1 MREKD
6 PPPEEFR
13 CKRTDGR
20 QWRCKR
26 RAMDGKTLCD
36 IHYLQGKHRQH
47 KRKVPDS
54 LKLERKVTKKRG
66 GNEGESSRRVL
77 KMARMPLEVEEKSR
91 RRDVSEALDEALK
104 RMKLKRGD
112 LQLELIR
119 VFLKRQVEKKKEKD
133 LKENAVGD
141 ETRQLPYGVMAIS
154 QSPSSLQN
162 FRQHDG
168 LDVKLGVDSCGN
180 SFIQRHFRSKNIEPL
195 PVGTMQVV
203 PFAENVK
210 RKKIKKCHWCRESKC
225 RCLIKCLTCRKRFFC
240 VGCIKERYLEK
251 QEVKLQCPPCRG
263 TCSCKLCMKQQ
274 HRANNHKEY
283 YRGGRKLDR
292 LRLLHYLIYMLLPVL
307 KKINRDHGLELNTE
321 SKVTGKEESEI
332 QIPQTKLKFRTSQ
345 CCNKCK
351 TSIVDYHRTC
361 ASCSYNLCLSCC
373 QELSQ
378 HSLCG
383 NFKIRSCKRRKAY
396 SSGDEILIK
405 QKISRQ
411 NSGGLPCRSIISSQN
426 WETCED
432 GSIPCPSTDIGGC
445 GHSLLHLSG
454 LFPFNWTSD
463 LEVRAE
469 KILCSYQFPETT
481 DVSSYCSQCNNVGSH
496 DGEVKPRG
504 GPSRTIG
511 FNGIYLYS
519 PTVKD
524 LHQETLEH
532 FQNHWGR
539 GHPVIV
545 RNVLQRT
552 TSLCWDPVIMFCS
565 YIENRS
571 SESWNEDGKKATN
584 VLDWCEVEIDRR
596 QIFMGSLEKRT
607 HASVQQK
614 VLKFK
619 AWLSAPLFQ
628 KQFPLHY
635 NEILSS
641 LPLPEYINPISGIL
655 NVGIKLPKEFP
666 KPDLGPCIYFSYGGP
681 DELMQ
686 ADYLSKLCYESHDKV
701 NILAYATDAPI
712 SPEQINKIEKL
723 MKKYKAQGR
732 HHGQSFSNSSDQKG
746 KSSLQSEDT
755 GESSLQEIGEKIHLP
770 NGIENVPFYSN
781 EPLKGQKQGVEN
793 GILSDESDSDAEASF
808 LFCGNI
814 EKSEDSDEYFEWED
828 TESSCSSDDK
838 QGTDSCGA
846 QWDIFPREDV
856 PKLLEYLRRHSNELS
871 SACSHSKHVHPI
883 LDQKFFLDAYH
894 KLRLK
899 EEFDIQPWTF
909 EQCTGEAIF
918 IPAGCPYQ
926 IRKIKSCVNV
936 VLDFIS
942 PENAT
947 QCIQLKDEIRLLPM
961 RHKAKG
967 KVMEVEKMALHG
979 ISAAIEDICNLTP
992 LEQDA

>member
-54 LKLERKVTKKRG
+54 LKLERKVTKKRE
-66 GNEGESSRRVL
+66 NKNGESSRRVL
-77 KMARMPLEVEEKSR
+77 KVAKMPLEVEEESR
-91 RRDVSEALDEALK
+91 RRGVSEALDEALK

-119 VFLKRQVEKKKEKD
+119 VFLKKQVEKKKEKD
-133 LKENAVGD
+133 LKENTVGD

-162 FRQHDG
+162 FRQNDG
-168 LDVKLGVDSCGN
+168 GGVDSCGN
-180 SFIQRHFRSKNIEPL
+180 SFIQRHFSI
-195 PVGTMQVV
+195 
-203 PFAENVK
+203 
-210 RKKIKKCHWCRESKC
+210 KKILNRSQ
-225 RCLIKCLTCRKRFFC
+225 LVQCRKRLFC
-240 VGCIKERYLEK
+240 LDCIKERSVLVLCLWYLEK
-251 QEVKLQCPPCRG
+251 QEVKVQCPPCRG

-292 LRLLHYLIYMLLPVL
+292 IRLLHYLIYMLLPVL
-307 KKINRDHGLELNTE
+307 KKINCDHGLELNTE
-321 SKVTGKEESEI
+321 SK
-332 QIPQTKLKFRTSQ
+332 
-345 CCNKCK
+345 
-351 TSIVDYHRTC
+351 
-361 ASCSYNLCLSCC
+361 
-373 QELSQ
+373 ELSQ

-383 NFKIRSCKRRKAY
+383 SFKLRSCKRRKTY
-396 SSGDEILIK
+396 SSGDELLIK
-405 QKISRQ
+405 QKIPRQ
-411 NSGGLPCRSIISSQN
+411 NSGGLPCLPIISSQN
-426 WETCED
+426 RETCED

-445 GHSLLHLSG
+445 GHSLLHLRS

-469 KILCSYQFPETT
+469 EILCSNHFPETT
-481 DVSSYCSQCNNVGSH
+481 DVSSCCSLCNNIGTH
-496 DGEVKPRG
+496 DGEVKPQG
-504 GPSRTIG
+504 GPPRRIG

-519 PTVKD
+519 PTIKD

-545 RNVLQRT
+545 RNVLQRS
-552 TSLCWDPVIMFCS
+552 TSLSWDPVIMFCS
-565 YIENRS
+565 YIENKS

-584 VLDWCEVEIDRR
+584 VLDWCELPVAVSHFDGIY
-596 QIFMGSLEKRT
+596 F
-607 HASVQQK
+607 
-614 VLKFK
+614 
-619 AWLSAPLFQ
+619 LFT
-628 KQFPLHY
+628 
-635 NEILSS
+635 SS
-641 LPLPEYINPISGIL
+641 SYKSELYAIAEYINPVSGIL
-655 NVGIKLPKEFP
+655 NVGVKLPKEFP

-681 DELMQ
+681 EELMQ

-712 SPEQINKIEKL
+712 SAEQINKIEKL
-723 MKKYKAQGR
+723 MKKYKAQER
-732 HHGQSFSNSSDQKG
+732 HRGQSFSNSSDQKG

-755 GESSLQEIGEKIHLP
+755 GESSLQEIGEKTHLP
-770 NGIENVPFYSN
+770 NGIETVPFYSD
-781 EPLKGQKQGVEN
+781 EPLKGHKQGVEN
-793 GILSDESDSDAEASF
+793 GILSDESDSDAETSF
-808 LFCGNI
+808 LFSGSI
-814 EKSEDSDEYFEWED
+814 EKSEDSDEYFLGED

-838 QGTDSCGA
+838 QGTHSCGA

-871 SACSHSKHVHPI
+871 AACSHSKHVHPI

-899 EEFDIQPWTF
+899 EEFGGENGSPWYQCRNSRYMQPHAFGAETNVLLDICRF
-909 EQCTGEAIF
+909 CCA
-918 IPAGCPYQ
+918 
-926 IRKIKSCVNV
+926 
-936 VLDFIS
+936 LLIS
-942 PENAT
+942 KRLFPVPRVRDDNN
-947 QCIQLKDEIRLLPM
+947 LLLPM
-961 RHKAKG
+961 VTWLARLPVGQGGKHAYSAKKLQNCTFLHIRHGYKYSDY
-967 KVMEVEKMALHG
+967 EV
-979 ISAAIEDICNLTP
+979 AACPACAAYCCSRDTILVKKRGV
-992 LEQDA
+992 

>member
-6 PPPEEFR
+6 PPAEEFR

-54 LKLERKVTKKRG
+54 LKLERKVTKKRE
-66 GNEGESSRRVL
+66 NKNGESSRRVL
-77 KMARMPLEVEEKSR
+77 KVAKMPLEVEEKSR

-133 LKENAVGD
+133 LKENTIGD

-162 FRQHDG
+162 FSHNDG

-195 PVGTMQVV
+195 PIGTMQVV

-225 RCLIKCLTCRKRFFC
+225 RCLIKCLTCRKRLFC
-240 VGCIKERYLEK
+240 VDCIKERYLEK
-251 QEVKLQCPPCRG
+251 QEVKVQCPPCRG

-292 LRLLHYLIYMLLPVL
+292 IRLLHYLIYMLLPVL
-307 KKINRDHGLELNTE
+307 KKINHDHGLELNTE
-321 SKVTGKEESEI
+321 SKVTGMRM
-332 QIPQTKLKFRTSQ
+332 L
-345 CCNKCK
+345 
-351 TSIVDYHRTC
+351 
-361 ASCSYNLCLSCC
+361 
-373 QELSQ
+373 ELF
-378 HSLCG
+378 L
-383 NFKIRSCKRRKAY
+383 SCKRRKTY
-396 SSGDEILIK
+396 SSGDELLIK

-411 NSGGLPCRSIISSQN
+411 NSGGLHCRPIISSQN

-445 GHSLLHLSG
+445 GHSLLHLRS

-469 KILCSYQFPETT
+469 EILCSYHLPETTTT
-481 DVSSYCSQCNNVGSH
+481 DVSSCCSLCNNIGTH
-496 DGEVKPRG
+496 DGEVKFQG
-504 GPSRTIG
+504 VLSRRIG

-519 PTVKD
+519 PTIKD

-545 RNVLQRT
+545 RNVLQRS
-552 TSLCWDPVIMFCS
+552 TSLSWDPVMMFCS
-565 YIENRS
+565 YIENKS
-571 SESWNEDGKKATN
+571 SESSNEDGKKATN

-619 AWLSAPLFQ
+619 AWLSSRLFQ

-641 LPLPEYINPISGIL
+641 LPLPEYINPVSGIL
-655 NVGIKLPKEFP
+655 NVGVKLPKEFP

-681 DELMQ
+681 EELMQ

-712 SPEQINKIEKL
+712 SPEHINKIEKL
-723 MKKYKAQGR
+723 IKKYKAQER

-770 NGIENVPFYSN
+770 NGIENVPFYSDQ
-781 EPLKGQKQGVEN
+781 PLKGHKQGVEN

-808 LFCGNI
+808 LFCGSI
-814 EKSEDSDEYFEWED
+814 EKSEDSDEYFLGED

-838 QGTDSCGA
+838 QGTHSCGA

-871 SACSHSKHVHPI
+871 SACSPSKHVHPI

-909 EQCTGEAIF
+909 EQCAGEAVF

-936 VLDFIS
+936 ILDFIS

-947 QCIQLKDEIRLLPM
+947 RCIQLKDEIRRLPM

-979 ISAAIEDICNLTP
+979 ISAAIQDICNLTP
-992 LEQDA
+992 LEQNFPLDYLEKPNVIRLVIHEELMETFAIYGDKLP

>member
-1 MREKD
+1 M
-6 PPPEEFR
+6 
-13 CKRTDGR
+13 
-20 QWRCKR
+20 
-26 RAMDGKTLCD
+26 L
-36 IHYLQGKHRQH
+36 
-47 KRKVPDS
+47 V
-54 LKLERKVTKKRG
+54 
-66 GNEGESSRRVL
+66 
-77 KMARMPLEVEEKSR
+77 
-91 RRDVSEALDEALK
+91 
-104 RMKLKRGD
+104 
-112 LQLELIR
+112 
-119 VFLKRQVEKKKEKD
+119 
-133 LKENAVGD
+133 
-141 ETRQLPYGVMAIS
+141 
-154 QSPSSLQN
+154 
-162 FRQHDG
+162 
-168 LDVKLGVDSCGN
+168 
-180 SFIQRHFRSKNIEPL
+180 SFILLSCLSASCNQ
-195 PVGTMQVV
+195 GT
-203 PFAENVK
+203 F
-210 RKKIKKCHWCRESKC
+210 
-225 RCLIKCLTCRKRFFC
+225 LLTVAC
-240 VGCIKERYLEK
+240 GD
-251 QEVKLQCPPCRG
+251 KLL
-263 TCSCKLCMKQQ
+263 CS
-274 HRANNHKEY
+274 
-283 YRGGRKLDR
+283 
-292 LRLLHYLIYMLLPVL
+292 
-307 KKINRDHGLELNTE
+307 
-321 SKVTGKEESEI
+321 
-332 QIPQTKLKFRTSQ
+332 
-345 CCNKCK
+345 NKCK

-361 ASCSYNLCLSCC
+361 ANCSYNLCLGCC

-383 NFKIRSCKRRKAY
+383 SFKLRSCKRRKTY
-396 SSGDEILIK
+396 SAGDELLTK

-445 GHSLLHLSG
+445 GHSLLHLRSM
-454 LFPFNWTSD
+454 FPFNWTSD

-469 KILCSYQFPETT
+469 EILCSYHFPETT
-481 DVSSYCSQCNNVGSH
+481 DVSSCCSLCNNISTH

-504 GPSRTIG
+504 VPYRRIG
-511 FNGIYLYS
+511 FKGIYLYS
-519 PTVKD
+519 PTIKD

-552 TSLCWDPVIMFCS
+552 TSLSWDPIIMFCS
-565 YIENRS
+565 YIENKS
-571 SESWNEDGKKATN
+571 SGSWNEDGKKDTN

-614 VLKFK
+614 FLKFK
-619 AWLSAPLFQ
+619 AWLSSCLFQ

-641 LPLPEYINPISGIL
+641 LPLPEYINPVSGIL
-655 NVGIKLPKEFP
+655 NVGVKLPKEFP

-681 DELMQ
+681 EELMH

-712 SPEQINKIEKL
+712 SQEQINKIEKL
-723 MKKYKAQGR
+723 MKKYRAQER

-770 NGIENVPFYSN
+770 NGIENVPFYSD
-781 EPLKGQKQGVEN
+781 EPLKVHKQDVEH

-808 LFCGNI
+808 HFSGSI
-814 EKSEDSDEYFEWED
+814 EKSEDSDEYFQGED

-909 EQCTGEAIF
+909 EQYTGEAIF

-947 QCIQLKDEIRLLPM
+947 RCIQLKDEIRLLPM

-979 ISAAIEDICNLTP
+979 ISAAIQDICNLTP